1 MRFDGE
7 KVSSF
12 ELLHFRHEFCFF
24 VNFLDL
30 VDFQVFTGG
39 LFGLQF
45 CYVVQLLL
53 KLPNLFSLSRPPPL
67 EGAPDGGAEPL
78 ALETAGPWK

>member
-30 VDFQVFTGG
+30 VDFQAFTGG

-45 CYVVQLLL
+45 RDVVEFLL
-53 KLPNLFSLSRPPPL
+53 KFPDLFFLVKTP
-67 EGAPDGGAEPL
+67 
-78 ALETAGPWK
+78 TARGSPGRRR

>member
-1 MRFDGE
+1 MRIGGE

-45 CYVVQLLL
+45 GYIVQFLL
-53 KLPNLFSLSRPPPL
+53 KLPDLFFLVKTP
-67 EGAPDGGAEPL
+67 
-78 ALETAGPWK
+78 TARGSPGRRR